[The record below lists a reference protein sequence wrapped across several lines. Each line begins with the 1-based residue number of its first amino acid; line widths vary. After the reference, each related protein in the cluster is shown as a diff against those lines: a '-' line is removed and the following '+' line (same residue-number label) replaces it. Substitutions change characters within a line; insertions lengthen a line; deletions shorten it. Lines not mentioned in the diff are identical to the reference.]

1 MSAKYHDKEVYV
13 DKDGSVHYGGDAAH
27 AEEWEER
34 ALLGFLACTTKEQ
47 KAAYAPK
54 LKNGLSG
61 RAWTLTHKQKELS
74 ATRLMELI
82 ASGENGPE
90 LAVREV
96 IRVEVL

>member
-1 MSAKYHDKEVYV
+1 MSTKYHEKEVYV
-13 DKDGSVHYGGDAAH
+13 DKDGSVHYSGDAAH

-82 ASGENGPE
+82 GSGENGPE

-96 IRVEVL
+96 IRVW